1 MKQIQIILLAGL
13 LTMVGGT
20 VKADNEITVK
30 SMPPVVVKTF
40 PQAGETTVDHSIK
53 EIRVTF
59 SKEMMTKEMWSWV
72 VVSEGS
78 FPKITGKVRY
88 LKDNKNCVAP
98 VDLAPAKTYAIWFN
112 SKKFNAF
119 RDTDNNPAI
128 PYLLVFQTKE

>member
-1 MKQIQIILLAGL
+1 MKQILVILLSGL
-13 LTMVGGT
+13 LTFVIEA
-20 VKADNEITVK
+20 VRADNEITVK
-30 SMPPVVVKTF
+30 SMPPDVVKTF

-59 SKEMMTKEMWSWV
+59 SKEMMTKEMWSWLI
-72 VVSEGS
+72 VSEGS

-88 LKDNKNCVAP
+88 LKDNKTCVAP
-98 VDLAPAKTYAIWFN
+98 VDLAPGKTYAIWFN
-112 SKKFNAF
+112 SKKFDAF